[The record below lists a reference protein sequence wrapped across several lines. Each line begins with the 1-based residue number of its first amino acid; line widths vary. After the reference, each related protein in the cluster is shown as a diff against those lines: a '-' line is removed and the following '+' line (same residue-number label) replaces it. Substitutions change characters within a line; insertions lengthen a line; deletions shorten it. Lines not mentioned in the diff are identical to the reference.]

1 MEEELLISLS
11 LYRTNISVFPIK
23 YLNFLI
29 RSFFITSYKNILSS
43 MTIPLTLLMT
53 FYIRNNKIQMFTK
66 FLVVQENIPN
76 FIIFMHILWKN
87 RE

>member
-1 MEEELLISLS
+1 
-11 LYRTNISVFPIK
+11 
-23 YLNFLI
+23 
-29 RSFFITSYKNILSS
+29 